1 MRYSHD
7 MGKLIAF
14 GWYGGKYSHLD
25 WLLPLLP
32 KTTHYCEPFGGSA
45 AVLLNR
51 EPSPVETY
59 NDIDGEVVNFFR
71 VLRDNHEALI
81 TAIGL
86 TPFSREELR
95 IASQEPLDNLSD
107 LERARRFFVRARQV
121 RTGLAQTASN
131 GRWAHCKL
139 TSRAG
144 MAGAVSRWLGSV
156 EGLSEIVQRLLRVQI
171 ENAPALEVI
180 HRFDSEETLFYCDP
194 PYAHDS
200 RSDVKAYRYEMNND
214 EHRRL
219 AEVLHS
225 VKGKVALS
233 GYHSALTDELY
244 GDWNFVE
251 SVPRKAHSTNTR
263 ADTVKQD
270 RVEVLWVN
278 YQIPEKDSVECGNQ
292 QTSLIPLFEEQT

>member
-1 MRYSHD
+1 

-14 GWYGGKYSHLD
+14 GWYGGKFSHLD

-32 KTTHYCEPFGGSA
+32 QATHYCEPFGGSA

-51 EPSPVETY
+51 EPSQVETY
-59 NDIDGEVVNFFR
+59 NDLDGEVVNFFR
-71 VLRDNHEALI
+71 VLRDNPDELI
-81 TAIGL
+81 RVIGL

-95 IASQEPLDNLSD
+95 IAVESSIQDITE

-121 RTGLAQTASN
+121 RTGLAQTASA

-156 EGLSEIVQRLLRVQI
+156 EGLSEIVQRLVRVQI
-171 ENAPALEVI
+171 ENEPAISVI
-180 HRFDSEETLFYCDP
+180 RRYDSSETFFYCDP
-194 PYAHDS
+194 PYSHDA
-200 RSDVKAYRYEMNND
+200 RSDTNAYRYEMSNE
-214 EHRRL
+214 EHRTL
-219 AEVLHS
+219 AQVLHN

-233 GYHSALTDELY
+233 GYHSPLMDELY

-251 SVPRKAHSTNTR
+251 AAPKKAHSTNTR
-263 ADTVKQD
+263 SDNTKQD
-270 RVEVLWVN
+270 RAEVLWIN
-278 YQIPEKDSVECGNQ
+278 YNLPKEINEWQNRKNSSI
-292 QTSLIPLFEEQT
+292 SLFNEPHEA